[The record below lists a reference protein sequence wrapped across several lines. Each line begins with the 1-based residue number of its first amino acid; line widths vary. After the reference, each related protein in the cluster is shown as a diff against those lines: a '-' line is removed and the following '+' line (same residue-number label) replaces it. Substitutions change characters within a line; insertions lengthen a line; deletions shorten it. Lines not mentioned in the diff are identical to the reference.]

1 MAAQELEK
9 LRRETREREVWRRR
23 RPERRHEWMEHGL
36 ALCDFRSIRAT
47 RRMKI
52 LGIEDRMTI

>member
-9 LRRETREREVWRRR
+9 LRRETWEREVWRRR

-36 ALCDFRSIRAT
+36 ALCDFSEYT
-47 RRMKI
+47 SD
-52 LGIEDRMTI
+52 EENENPWD